1 MCFGR
6 KDVSGIWK
14 EDLRSV
20 RMFSEKKVFFEMLN
34 LCKIGMGEYPQG
46 ELVIPVNSGTISF
59 SSKAE
64 KSLKCEFLYIVT
76 CNTSTH
82 YYM

>member
-1 MCFGR
+1 MFRTKRCIR
-6 KDVSGIWK
+6 YL
-14 EDLRSV
+14 ERRSEKCENV
-20 RMFSEKKVFFEMLN
+20 FRKKVFFEMLN

-64 KSLKCEFLYIVT
+64 KSLKCESLYIVT